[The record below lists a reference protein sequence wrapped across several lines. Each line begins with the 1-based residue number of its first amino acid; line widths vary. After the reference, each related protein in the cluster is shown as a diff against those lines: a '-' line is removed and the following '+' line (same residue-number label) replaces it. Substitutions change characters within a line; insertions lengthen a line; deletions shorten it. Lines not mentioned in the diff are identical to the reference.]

1 MRFFSANLE
10 SLRDLYVKQLQV
22 LLSAERQ
29 IRDAFPDAIRMA
41 TDPQLKHA
49 FHSHLQDT
57 KQHVTRLEYILE
69 EVTGEAHPIHCEV
82 LAALLAEGELMIRD
96 ISDDSV
102 RDAALIAEAQRIEHY
117 EIACYGA
124 LRRFARILGETTQA
138 RMLDQTIKEEGHADQ
153 VLTEISSRVNSYAE
167 RAA

>member
-10 SLRDLYVKQLQV
+10 SLRDLYIQQLQV

-29 IRDAFPDAIRMA
+29 IRDAFPDAIQKA
-41 TDPQLKHA
+41 TDPQLKQA
-49 FHSHLQDT
+49 FHSHFNDT
-57 KQHVTRLEYILE
+57 RQHVTRLEYILE
-69 EVTGEAHPIHCEV
+69 EVIGVARPIHCDV
-82 LAALLAEGELMIRD
+82 LTALIAEGEQMTRE

-102 RDAALIAEAQRIEHY
+102 RDAALIAQAQRIEHY
-117 EIACYGA
+117 EIASYGT